1 MKNLSYELVSK
12 NPSDLRR
19 LTGLSIEEF
28 QMISAKAQPL
38 WDKKIVTP
46 KKVSGRPWATG
57 GLENHILAL
66 LIYYRFYVPH
76 TLRWDEDFA
85 NLDIRYQPKCGIF
98 QELVSLVY
106 EFQSHVEHLDVA
118 LKCQQ
123 LHPHR

>member
-28 QMISAKAQPL
+28 QMISAKAQTL
-38 WDKKIVTP
+38 WDKKIGTHN
-46 KKVSGRPWATG
+46 KVSGRPWAIG

-76 TLRWDEDFA
+76 TFLGMMFGVDDSAICRSLKRIEPILSKTTTFKKNA
-85 NLDIRYQPKCGIF
+85 NLSKMTYK
-98 QELVSLVY
+98 SL
-106 EFQSHVEHLDVA
+106 SWM
-118 LKCQQ
+118 
-123 LHPHR
+123 